1 MANSY
6 AQDISGLWKGSII
19 TAGSSLYYEL
29 VVTNERDKSNGY
41 ALTIYVDK
49 GIENIGIKTAEI
61 KKKGNKV
68 VLEDGEL
75 VYNNYTTPPRRMKL
89 FASMTLAIE
98 GDLMQL
104 KGTFNTRSLDMRY
117 SESFSGTI
125 QLEKASN
132 PVQSKLIAKLD
143 ELQVL
148 KESSIAQVPEKSK
161 KEETKPKQT
170 IVAKANDK
178 KLNEN
183 PIAVAKDKAAII
195 PVDKDSIEVKSNA
208 IAKSG
213 KENKTDSFTIQK
225 ENKTFLPT
233 VTKKPTATKTIT
245 PAAADLAKRKMEVIN
260 NIFFTSDSL
269 ILTLY
274 DNGEIDGDT
283 VSIVLNGKVILPQ
296 QALTANAIRYVLK
309 ITPEMG
315 DSLNLIMYA
324 ENLGKIHPNTGL
336 LILQD
341 GDKKHEVRFSGDLQ
355 KSPLLHLRRRL

>member
-1 MANSY
+1 M
-6 AQDISGLWKGSII
+6 
-19 TAGSSLYYEL
+19 
-29 VVTNERDKSNGY
+29 VVTTGGSKSNGY
-41 ALTIYVDK
+41 ALTIYVDN
-49 GIENIGIKTAEI
+49 GVENMGIKTAEI
-61 KKKGNKV
+61 KKKGDKV

-75 VYNNYTTPPRRMKL
+75 IYNNYTTPPRRMKL
-89 FASMTLAIE
+89 FANMTLAME

-117 SESFSGTI
+117 AETFSGTI
-125 QLEKASN
+125 QLEKVST
-132 PVQSKLIAKLD
+132 PGQSKLIAKLD
-143 ELQVL
+143 EIKVQ
-148 KESSIAQVPEKSK
+148 KETSIAQVPANKK

-170 IVAKANDK
+170 IVAKTDDSYK
-178 KLNEN
+178 KEN
-183 PIAVAKDKAAII
+183 PTAFAKNKKAII
-195 PVDKDSIEVKSNA
+195 AVDKDSSKINANTVASSVKVNRKDNLPA
-208 IAKSG
+208 
-213 KENKTDSFTIQK
+213 QK
-225 ENKTFLPT
+225 ENKTFLPAVNNNATAIKTT
-233 VTKKPTATKTIT
+233 V
-245 PAAADLAKRKMEVIN
+245 PAAAELSRRKLEVIN
-260 NIFFTSDSL
+260 NIFFRSDSL

-341 GDKKHEVRFSGDLQ
+341 GNKKHEVRFSGDLQ